1 MALKGMSTTLV
12 IIVAAIVILITA
24 LVVVT
29 VFGGGMQ
36 NFLRFLNPWS
46 EDTIARS
53 QCDGACQ
60 QICLT
65 YEGTG
70 MPPAWSQTEVMHEG
84 IKKKCG
90 DLFPGGCN
98 CQEGWFDT
106 GGCNAYNNNPT
117 ECASHG
123 CSYDSSTNV
132 CS

>member
-12 IIVAAIVILITA
+12 IIVAAIVILVTA

-36 NFLRFLNPWS
+36 NFLAFLNPWS

-65 YEGTG
+65 YEGEGT
-70 MPPAWSQTEVMHEG
+70 PSAWSDTEVMYNG
-84 IKKKCG
+84 KKTGCG
-90 DLFPGGCN
+90 SIAGFTCN
-98 CQEGWFDT
+98 CQEGWFSSVSCGTYPNCATGCIKDDT
-106 GGCNAYNNNPT
+106 AQTC
-117 ECASHG
+117 HK
-123 CSYDSSTNV
+123 
-132 CS
+132 